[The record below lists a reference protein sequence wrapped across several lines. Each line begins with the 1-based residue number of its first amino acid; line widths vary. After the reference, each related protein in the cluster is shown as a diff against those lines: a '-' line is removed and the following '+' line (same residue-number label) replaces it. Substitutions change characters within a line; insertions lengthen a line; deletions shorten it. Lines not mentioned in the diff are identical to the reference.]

1 MEAYGIILAQHLDPR
16 WQALCAATSCMALV
30 PAMRLSRLAQTHR
43 LNRLSTSLSLLN
55 GSLKPKLSIETLT
68 PGTGSC
74 ACYSSTNMQSCAS
87 HEQIVQA
94 LERVVPKLSRK

>member
-1 MEAYGIILAQHLDPR
+1 
-16 WQALCAATSCMALV
+16 MALV
-30 PAMRLSRLAQTHR
+30 PAMRLSGLACTHR

-55 GSLKPKLSIETLT
+55 GSVKLKLSNLKPLG
-68 PGTGSC
+68 PGSGSC
-74 ACYSSTNMQSCAS
+74 VCYSSTNMQSCAS